1 MQGFGNDSHYT
12 VGEHGVADLGA
23 QVGKGDAFEC
33 LGPSV
38 KMPHTV
44 DFKKIEI
51 DFLTVLELGSPK
63 SSCGWGWLLRGHCPC
78 VQKAAFLL
86 CVLGPHI

>member
-12 VGEHGVADLGA
+12 VGEHGVADLGV

-38 KMPHTV
+38 EMPHTV
-44 DFKKIEI
+44 DLK
-51 DFLTVLELGSPK
+51 
-63 SSCGWGWLLRGHCPC
+63 RN
-78 VQKAAFLL
+78 
-86 CVLGPHI
+86 